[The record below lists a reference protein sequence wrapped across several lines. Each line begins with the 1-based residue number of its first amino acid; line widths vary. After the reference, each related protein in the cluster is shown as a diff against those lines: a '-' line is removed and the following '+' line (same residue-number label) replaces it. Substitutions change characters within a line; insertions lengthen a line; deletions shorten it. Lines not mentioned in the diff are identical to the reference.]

1 MSNKMNSSLFFEHLQ
16 HTSATQLCPHVGGH
30 AIPFPTHFEEFPMDV
45 ADGLKGYK
53 LATTTK
59 NGVNRFA
66 LRTPAGRILT
76 PMDQD
81 RSGPGPDRGGEEVF
95 QRLEFARVVRTQQRC
110 DG

>member
-1 MSNKMNSSLFFEHLQ
+1 MWADNSQ
-16 HTSATQLCPHVGGH
+16 
-30 AIPFPTHFEEFPMDV
+30 PFPIHFEEFPMDV
-45 ADGLKGYK
+45 AGGLKGYK

-81 RSGPGPDRGGEEVF
+81 RVVQRPDRWSAEVF